1 MSNSA
6 QNERMSTEQN
16 GTREQTLADYFAV
29 VRRYKVLIVLAA
41 LIVPVVAY
49 LYSAQ
54 QPKVFRAS
62 SEVLLNRDEL
72 GSVITGLPTANTVS
86 DPERYARTQAALAR
100 VPAVAQLALER
111 SGTQGMAPFE
121 LLDSS
126 EVTPRADTDLLVF
139 AVHHG
144 DHDVAAALAT
154 AYAYAFTKY
163 KLQMD
168 TTSLIR
174 ARQELQ
180 KRLVELRRQ
189 GATDTTTYRELVQQS
204 QNLQT
209 LEILQVPASVVRE
222 ARGSGQIAPTPK
234 RNAMLGVMLGL
245 MIGIGG
251 AFLMNALDRRI
262 RSADELE
269 RELQIPL
276 LAKLPAPRR
285 RGDRLT
291 ILDRPPDEVS
301 EAVSRLRTSFDFANA
316 EAQAKVVMATSAGAQ
331 EGKSTTIA
339 NLAVALSRT
348 GRHVVLVDLDIR
360 RPSLAR
366 LFHLPDGPGM
376 TEVASGKVD
385 LSTALNPVSTVP
397 LRARV
402 AALRDAETNVG
413 VLEVIT
419 AGRLPVEP
427 GEFVETAGLTNLLQ
441 QLRSRAEIVLVD
453 APPIL
458 ATGDA
463 MALTGKVDAILLIN
477 RLGALTRPT
486 LRELLRALD
495 RSPAPLLGFVATGAE
510 ADEGYLLYRAEEE
523 AARSDDRSR
532 MAEDERSASQDIAAA
547 SASGASGRWAPR
559 RRGT

>member
-1 MSNSA
+1 M
-6 QNERMSTEQN
+6 ERN
-16 GTREQTLADYFAV
+16 GNREQTLADYFAV
-29 VRRYKVLIVLAA
+29 VRRYKVLIALAA
-41 LIVPVVAY
+41 LIVPLVAY

-62 SEVLLNRDEL
+62 AEVLLNRDDL
-72 GSVITGLPTANTVS
+72 GSVITGLPTATTVT
-86 DPERYARTQAALAR
+86 DPDRYARTQAALAR
-100 VPAVAQLALER
+100 VPAVGQLALER
-111 SGTQGMAPFE
+111 AGIEGASYG
-121 LLDSS
+121 L
-126 EVTPRADTDLLVF
+126 EVTPRADTDLLIFSVS
-139 AVHHG
+139 HG
-144 DHDVAAALAT
+144 ERDTAAALAT
-154 AYAYAFTKY
+154 AYAYAFTQY

-168 TTSLIR
+168 TTSLVR
-174 ARQELQ
+174 ARQELRG
-180 KRLVELRRQ
+180 RLNELRRQ
-189 GATDTTTYRELVQQS
+189 GATGTATYRELVQQS

-222 ARGSGQIAPTPK
+222 ATGAGQIAPTP
-234 RNAMLGVMLGL
+234 RRSAMLGVMLGL
-245 MIGIGG
+245 VIGIGG
-251 AFLMNALDRRI
+251 AFLLNALDRRI

-285 RGDRLT
+285 RGDRLLT

-316 EAQAKVVMATSAGAQ
+316 EAQAKVVMATSAAAQ

-339 NLAVALSRT
+339 NLAVALART
-348 GRHVVLVDLDIR
+348 GRHIVLVDLDVR

-376 TEVASGKVD
+376 TDVASGKAD
-385 LSTALNPVSTVP
+385 LTAALNPISTVP

-402 AALRDAETNVG
+402 AALRDGDTNTG

-427 GEFVETAGLTNLLQ
+427 GEFVETAGLTNLLH
-441 QLRSRAEIVLVD
+441 QLRNRAEIVLVD

-477 RLGALTRPT
+477 RLGALTHPT

-510 ADEGYLLYRAEEE
+510 ADEGYLMYRAEHD
-523 AARSDDRSR
+523 AARTDERSR
-532 MAEDERSASQDIAAA
+532 MAEDERSASRDIAAA
-547 SASGASGRWAPR
+547 SALGGSGRWAPR
-559 RRGT
+559 GRGT